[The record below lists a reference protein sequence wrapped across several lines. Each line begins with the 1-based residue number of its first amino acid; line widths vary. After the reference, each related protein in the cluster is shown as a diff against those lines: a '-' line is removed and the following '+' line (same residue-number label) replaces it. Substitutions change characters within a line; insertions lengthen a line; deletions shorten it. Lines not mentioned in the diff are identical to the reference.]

1 MGRRLA
7 FLIGNQSFAPS
18 SGLHDLQGPAN
29 DVTAL
34 SAVLSD
40 AEKGGYEVT
49 VFHDRERG
57 EILPTLEAALSG
69 ATGDDAI
76 LLFYAGHGKTDRAGR
91 LCLATRDSREDA
103 IYSTSIRA
111 SDLYDMI
118 DNSDSNQVVL
128 LLDCCFSGAA
138 GRDFTR
144 GSVQDQIQM
153 MQEAKGL
160 HVLTATTSHQTA
172 REEEATDGSPVM
184 GKFTRAIVDGIT
196 TGTADRNRDGVV
208 SINDLRTYLPDAL
221 KGQKP
226 QYFARNA
233 TDGDPTIAR
242 VGPLETPLQRRL
254 RQLGAWHA
262 AGDLSEADY
271 LAISDAL
278 SRGTDAALRGRIE
291 SLLDNPRASPAA
303 VAALWAGATRPP
315 PRPAAPPPEV
325 RRWAPAME
333 PPPSAPIPV
342 VPAAAAPSVAPEA
355 VSDGPL
361 GALKPRLGRKAKR
374 VMIGGTIV
382 WAVLIGWASETAPDE
397 AVAIGVV
404 FTFLLGC
411 LYALLLSA
419 DFLRRLAERFLP
431 R

>member
-1 MGRRLA
+1 MATGRRLA

-18 SGLHDLQGPAN
+18 SGLHDLQGPGN
-29 DVTAL
+29 DVAAL

-57 EILPTLEAALSG
+57 EILPVLEAALSG

-91 LCLATRDSREDA
+91 LCLATHDSREDA

-118 DNSDSNQVVL
+118 DNSDCNQVVL

-153 MQEAKGL
+153 MQDAKGL
-160 HVLTATTSHQTA
+160 HVLTATTGHQTA
-172 REEEATDGSPVM
+172 REEEAQVGSPVM

-196 TGTADRNRDGVV
+196 TGSADRNRDGVV

-242 VGPLETPLQRRL
+242 IGPLETPLQRRL

-278 SRGTDAALRGRIE
+278 SRGTDAALRRRME

-303 VAALWAGATRPP
+303 VSALWAGATRPP
-315 PRPAAPPPEV
+315 PRPAAPPEV
-325 RRWAPAME
+325 RHWAPPPEPA
-333 PPPSAPIPV
+333 PPPPV
-342 VPAAAAPSVAPEA
+342 IPAAAPIASMEA
-355 VSDGPL
+355 GPL
-361 GALKPRLGRKAKR
+361 AALKPRLGRKGKR
-374 VMIGGTIV
+374 VMIGGALV
-382 WAVLIGWASETAPDE
+382 WVVLVGWASEAAPDE
-397 AVAIGVV
+397 AVVMGLL
-404 FTFLLGC
+404 FTFLLAC

-419 DFLRRLAERFLP
+419 DFLRRLADRFLP
-431 R
+431 K